1 MLQMPLILSCQ
12 AGLFVLFRVCDYSVP
27 QDEEKMAWV
36 PQRALYPCC
45 EVVAPFGIVVLL
57 TQNTLKWHPG
67 FAASPCVGGALKSVF
82 LLRCGERPRRMLT

>member
-36 PQRALYPCC
+36 PQRALYPRS
-45 EVVAPFGIVVLL
+45 EVVAPFGIVLL
-57 TQNTLKWHPG
+57 TQNTLSG
-67 FAASPCVGGALKSVF
+67 IQAL
-82 LLRCGERPRRMLT
+82 LLPLVWEVL